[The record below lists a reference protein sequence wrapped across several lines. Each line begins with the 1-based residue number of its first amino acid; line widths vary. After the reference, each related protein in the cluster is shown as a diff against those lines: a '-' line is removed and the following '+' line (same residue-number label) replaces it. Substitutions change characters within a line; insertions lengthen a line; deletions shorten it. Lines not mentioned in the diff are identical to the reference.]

1 MIKQNLLKPLSRR
14 IHIAFWMLYFSWL
27 TAVNIYKFGWG
38 HIYVMIGVT
47 PIILWIS
54 YTNRNCLRSL
64 LFRKIELITIIK
76 AQLYFLLTSAV
87 VYLTL
92 YQCPTEISKKI
103 LKNPQIFRIVDFGID
118 ILTFYFT
125 FALKGAF
132 ILMIEILYNL
142 TTGIIIHLG
151 LVRLDSQGT
160 LKSQIFR
167 DWVSHFMGNLTQS
180 FVRLIRKVPSS
191 IIRVDA
197 LLKIESYAIRQLNF
211 REDILV
217 NLENEIKYLRLM
229 MHLYDEKHI
238 KLQLDIEEYTRPII
252 PMMLMSLYKN
262 MVKHGDFGDLAQPA
276 ILSISTVEDKILIN
290 CRNKI
295 APVSAWIYNE
305 GGTGLGQLRKL
316 LRLEY
321 KDRFSLVEELVDG
334 MFYLNIEIQ
343 YSNGNDKEI
352 IKAGEETQEDQ
363 SGHFG

>member
-14 IHIAFWMLYFSWL
+14 IHIAFWILYIFWI

-38 HIYVMIGVT
+38 HLYVMLGLT
-47 PIILWIS
+47 PIILIIS
-54 YTNRNCLRSL
+54 YTNRNWLRSI
-64 LFRKIELITIIK
+64 LFKKIELRTIISVFF
-76 AQLYFLLTSAV
+76 YFFLAACV
-87 VYLTL
+87 VYLVL
-92 YQCPTEISKKI
+92 YQFPTELSRKV
-103 LKNPQIFRIVDFGID
+103 LKTPQYFKIVDFSID

-125 FALKGAF
+125 FAFKGVF

-142 TTGIIIHLG
+142 TAGIIIHLG

-211 REDILV
+211 RENILV

-238 KLQLDIEEYTRPII
+238 KLQLNIEEYTRPII

-321 KDRFSLVEELVDG
+321 KDNFSLVEELVDG
-334 MFYLNIEIQ
+334 MFYLNIEINLD
-343 YSNGNDKEI
+343 YGYDKENSKTGE
-352 IKAGEETQEDQ
+352 KAQKD
-363 SGHFG
+363 